1 MSGLRSSAGLVVL
14 LCLLGCGTL
23 FVPWADAAV
32 AWLDP
37 QKAQAPG
44 NYWVK
49 GFPIIE
55 SYPGYRF
62 WHGVASA
69 LLFLGLLVFGVVTG
83 GINPAPWWRSVVLL
97 AGATG
102 IIAVVLAGLNAS
114 HPAVASDVE
123 GGRLVLPRWGL
134 GNYVAMALAFGLLVV
149 AALELRGWFTRRFQ
163 VAEQAA
169 T

>member
-49 GFPIIE
+49 GLPIIE
-55 SYPGYRF
+55 SYPDT
-62 WHGVASA
+62 AS
-69 LLFLGLLVFGVVTG
+69 GMG
-83 GINPAPWWRSVVLL
+83 
-97 AGATG
+97 
-102 IIAVVLAGLNAS
+102 
-114 HPAVASDVE
+114 
-123 GGRLVLPRWGL
+123 
-134 GNYVAMALAFGLLVV
+134 
-149 AALELRGWFTRRFQ
+149 
-163 VAEQAA
+163 
-169 T
+169 